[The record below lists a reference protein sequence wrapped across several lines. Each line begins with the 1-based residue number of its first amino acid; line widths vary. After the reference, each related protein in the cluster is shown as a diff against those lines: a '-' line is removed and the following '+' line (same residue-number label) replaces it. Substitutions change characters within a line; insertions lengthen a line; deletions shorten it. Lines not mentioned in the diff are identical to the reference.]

1 MNRKRRIWLVAGGV
15 LIIAAVGI
23 VVGLL
28 ITRADN
34 GASPSAQG
42 LATAAVTRG
51 DIVQTLTVYGEVVPK
66 QEYTFTFDADRVDV
80 MSVSVGQRVEPD
92 QILVELDSTQQELS
106 LLQAERS
113 LNDARAEGIPAVVR
127 ERELSYEMA
136 RQNLEKATLRAPFA
150 GVITQI
156 NRPTTSTG
164 NWSMT
169 LIDTSELFIEAEVDQ
184 LDAPKVAVGQ
194 TARAMIEPLPDR
206 LLQVEI
212 VEVGGM
218 AVSRGNST
226 VVVVTGRLPRADED
240 ILAGYSAEMTITTSE
255 ALNVLRLP
263 ISCLRQMPRGWIVTK
278 VVDGE
283 QMVQQVSVGATSEM
297 HAEITEGL
305 VEGDVVLLNA
315 AVSQPA
321 QGGSTQERA
330 IRFQGGQGMPA
341 GFPGGAP

>member
-1 MNRKRRIWLVAGGV
+1 MNRKRRIWLAAGGV
-15 LIIAAVGI
+15 LTIAAVSL
-23 VVGLL
+23 VVGLFMA
-28 ITRADN
+28 RHDG

-42 LATAAVTRG
+42 LATVVVARG

-184 LDAPKVAVGQ
+184 LDAPNVAVGQ

-206 LLQVEI
+206 LLMVEI

-226 VVVVTGRLPRADED
+226 VVVVTGRLPRADEE

-255 ALNVLRLP
+255 ALDVLLLP
-263 ISCLRQMPRGWIVTK
+263 ISCLRQMLRGWMVTK

-283 QMVQQVSVGATSEM
+283 QIVQQVSVGATSAM
-297 HAEITEGL
+297 YAEITEGL
-305 VEGDVVLLNA
+305 VEGDIVLLNA
-315 AVSQPA
+315 TASESSQGA
-321 QGGSTQERA
+321 SAQERA
-330 IRFQGGQGMPA
+330 IRFQDDQGMPA

>member
-1 MNRKRRIWLVAGGV
+1 MNRKRKTWLVVGGV
-15 LIIAAVGI
+15 LLVAAVGV

-28 ITRADN
+28 LTRPDA
-34 GASPSAQG
+34 GASSSAQR
-42 LATAAVTRG
+42 LATVEVTRG

-113 LNDARAEGIPAVVR
+113 LNDARAEGIPAAVR

-184 LDAPKVAVGQ
+184 LDAPSVAVGQ
-194 TARAMIEPLPDR
+194 TARAMIEPLPDS
-206 LLQVEI
+206 LLMVKI

-226 VVVVTGRLPRADED
+226 VVAVTGRLPQADED
-240 ILAGYSAEMTITTSE
+240 VLPGYSAEMTITTSE
-255 ALNVLRLP
+255 ALDVLRLP
-263 ISCLRQMPRGWIVTK
+263 ISCLQQMPRGWMVTK
-278 VVDGE
+278 VVEGE

-297 HAEITEGL
+297 YAEITDGL
-305 VEGDVVLLNA
+305 VDGDIVLLNA
-315 AVSQPA
+315 AAPQTA
-321 QGGSTQERA
+321 QGNPGQERV

>member
-1 MNRKRRIWLVAGGV
+1 V
-15 LIIAAVGI
+15 
-23 VVGLL
+23 
-28 ITRADN
+28 
-34 GASPSAQG
+34 
-42 LATAAVTRG
+42 
-51 DIVQTLTVYGEVVPK
+51 
-66 QEYTFTFDADRVDV
+66 DA

-92 QILVELDSTQQELS
+92 QILIELDSTQQELA

-113 LNDARAEGIPAVVR
+113 LNDARAEGVPAVVR

-169 LIDTSELFIEAEVDQ
+169 LIDTSTLFIEAEVDQ
-184 LDAPKVAVGQ
+184 LDAPNVAVGQ

-206 LLQVEI
+206 MLTVEI

-226 VVVVTGRLPRADED
+226 VVVVTGRLPQADED

-255 ALNVLRLP
+255 ALDVLRLP
-263 ISCLRQMPRGWIVTK
+263 ISCLRQMPRGWMVTK

-283 QMVQQVSVGATSEM
+283 QVIQQVSVGATSETY
-297 HAEITEGL
+297 AEITEGL

-315 AVSQPA
+315 AASA
-321 QGGSTQERA
+321 STQGASAQERV